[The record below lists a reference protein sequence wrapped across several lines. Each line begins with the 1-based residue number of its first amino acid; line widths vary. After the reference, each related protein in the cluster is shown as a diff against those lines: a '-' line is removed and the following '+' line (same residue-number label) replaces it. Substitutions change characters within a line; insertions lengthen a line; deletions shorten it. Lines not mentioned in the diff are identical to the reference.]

1 MVNIAY
7 AMGQGGG
14 AAGQGAQG
22 GFGAFIPLILMFVIF
37 YFLLI
42 RPQQKKQKEHR
53 EMLDNLRKGDR
64 IVTSGGLNGRIIS
77 LDEASLNL
85 EIADKVRVKVSR
97 GYVAALLQKTGAPVE
112 KESKADSDKLKS
124 K

>member
-1 MVNIAY
+1 
-7 AMGQGGG
+7 MGQGG
-14 AAGQGAQG
+14 AADGAQG

-42 RPQQKKQKEHR
+42 RPQQKKQKEHQR
-53 EMLDNLRKGDR
+53 MIQDLKKGDR
-64 IVTSGGLNGRIIS
+64 VMLNGGIYGRITS
-77 LDEASLNL
+77 LDESTMSV

-97 GYVAALLQKTGAPVE
+97 GYVAALAQPAPAQ
-112 KESKADSDKLKS
+112 ESKTDPGKLKS